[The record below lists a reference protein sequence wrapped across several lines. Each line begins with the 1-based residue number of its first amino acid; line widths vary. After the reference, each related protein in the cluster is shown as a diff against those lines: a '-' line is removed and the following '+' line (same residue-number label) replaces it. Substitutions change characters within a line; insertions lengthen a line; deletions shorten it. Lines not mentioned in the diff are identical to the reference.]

1 MPRDKRVRLSCLLIQ
16 IIVRRS
22 EHFTF
27 TAFELAKNLI
37 VPLSSHH
44 DLTMNV
50 FNVHILPAMACIRPH
65 QARLVSDASLDVVNG
80 CGRGRLL
87 QRARCLMS
95 ISSLLDAIDRACV
108 LMDVCGLLLL
118 VAGRLLLHVL
128 MPRGRHN
135 ELLLLVLLLI
145 DGGEG

>member
-1 MPRDKRVRLSCLLIQ
+1 
-16 IIVRRS
+16 
-22 EHFTF
+22 
-27 TAFELAKNLI
+27 
-37 VPLSSHH
+37 
-44 DLTMNV
+44 MNV

-65 QARLVSDASLDVVNG
+65 QASLVSDASLDVVNG

-95 ISSLLDAIDRACV
+95 IGSLLDAVDRACV

-128 MPRGRHN
+128 MPRCRHN

>member
-1 MPRDKRVRLSCLLIQ
+1 
-16 IIVRRS
+16 
-22 EHFTF
+22 
-27 TAFELAKNLI
+27 
-37 VPLSSHH
+37 
-44 DLTMNV
+44 MNV

-65 QARLVSDASLDVVNG
+65 QASLVSDASLDVVNG

-95 ISSLLDAIDRACV
+95 ICSLLDAVDRACV

>member
-1 MPRDKRVRLSCLLIQ
+1 
-16 IIVRRS
+16 
-22 EHFTF
+22 
-27 TAFELAKNLI
+27 
-37 VPLSSHH
+37 
-44 DLTMNV
+44 MNIL
-50 FNVHILPAMACIRPH
+50 NVHILPAMACIRPH
-65 QARLVSDASLDVVNG
+65 QASLVSDASLDVING
-80 CGRGRLL
+80 CCRGRLL

-118 VAGRLLLHVL
+118 IASRLLLHVL

-145 DGGEG
+145 DGGEC